1 MNGHG
6 LSKRTGMEENMYIQI
21 RGKET
26 METYLKLL
34 SSSINLL
41 W

>member
-6 LSKRTGMEENMYIQI
+6 ISKRTAWKKKYID
-21 RGKET
+21 REM
-26 METYLKLL
+26 METYLKLI